1 MKVIYANKDNMG
13 LINSI
18 LNKNNVVVFFTAP
31 WCGHCKNL
39 KPVME
44 NVFGR
49 FKNMSNTGSI
59 VNVSEHEMP
68 RITLD
73 NKIDGFP
80 TIRHYNN
87 GNKVNDYSGM
97 RDEKSLTNY
106 LVKIFEENK
115 MQNMIRE
122 KKTKKKAK
130 RKSRRRRFIKSLK
143 KVKRKMKSKSKLIKK
158 IKNAFK
164 KNTKKA
170 NKTKRSSKTK
180 KASKKKKAKAKK
192 KLNIQA

>member
-1 MKVIYANKDNMG
+1 MKVIYANGNNME
-13 LINSI
+13 LINNI
-18 LNKNNVVVFFTAP
+18 LNKSNVVVFFTAP

-68 RITLD
+68 RMTLD

-87 GNKVNDYSGM
+87 GIKVNDYKGM

-115 MQNMIRE
+115 MQKVTKA
-122 KKTKKKAK
+122 KKTKKKVK

-143 KVKRKMKSKSKLIKK
+143 KAKRKIKSKSKLIKK
-158 IKNAFK
+158 IKNALK
-164 KNTKKA
+164 KTTKKV
-170 NKTKRSSKTK
+170 NNLK
-180 KASKKKKAKAKK
+180 KAKKAKK
-192 KLNIQA
+192 KSRKQA